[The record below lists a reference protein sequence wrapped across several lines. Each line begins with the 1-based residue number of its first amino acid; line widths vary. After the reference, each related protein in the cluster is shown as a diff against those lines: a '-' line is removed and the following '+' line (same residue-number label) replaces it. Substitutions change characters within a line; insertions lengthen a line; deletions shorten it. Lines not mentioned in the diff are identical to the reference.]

1 MGFHYLVVKYIHQVW
16 PFLPATF
23 SPPGSKHTLILS
35 RELYNCFLIF
45 SFGKMLCSQKVT
57 ITKSYYH
64 TAYRHLRNTKN
75 KFNCE
80 NIKMICNFVV
90 LSMFE
95 IFIFNPNQKR
105 EKINKNR
112 KKNMQNLH
120 NLTKF
125 MSFLFLAYNFF
136 LFFKFQRCLGGLF
149 LLFMSIFLTSLFF
162 TSYMVRRRW
171 AIHLHTFPSWTPSI
185 WSQLHPLTSI
195 TYSLGAFFL
204 HEALSL

>member
-1 MGFHYLVVKYIHQVW
+1 MPCWGSITWLLNTYIKFDRFFQQLFHLQVQSTLSFCHGSSTIASSFFPLEKCSAVKSH
-16 PFLPATF
+16 
-23 SPPGSKHTLILS
+23 
-35 RELYNCFLIF
+35 
-45 SFGKMLCSQKVT
+45 
-57 ITKSYYH
+57 YH

-75 KFNCE
+75 EFNCE

-136 LFFKFQRCLGGLF
+136 CFFFKFQRGLGGLF
-149 LLFMSIFLTSLFF
+149 LLFMSIFLSSLFF
-162 TSYMVRRRW
+162 TSYMVKRR
-171 AIHLHTFPSWTPSI
+171 
-185 WSQLHPLTSI
+185 
-195 TYSLGAFFL
+195 
-204 HEALSL
+204 